1 VSIVVKART
10 FGFVSYLDEEVGTAK
25 PVIVEEASIFL
36 FGCVALPMGVAPKPV
51 DGCVMAMVVNG

>member
-1 VSIVVKART
+1 
-10 FGFVSYLDEEVGTAK
+10 LDEEVGTAK